1 MATIRELIPYSS
13 GLTLLYVDESQEF
26 LMAAVNVLKQ
36 AFARV
41 DDAHNATSGIGF
53 AKINKYDLMVIDSS
67 SSIMSATQLVK
78 NVKEINKYQ
87 NLLTPPL
94 FWTRYYTSLRK
105 FFKRENI
112 LKRKW
117 KL

>member
-1 MATIRELIPYSS
+1 MATIRELIPYTS
-13 GLTLLYVDESQEF
+13 GLSLLYVDESQEF

-67 SSIMSATQLVK
+67 SAILRFNLFLM
-78 NVKEINKYQ
+78 NV
-87 NLLTPPL
+87 
-94 FWTRYYTSLRK
+94 W
-105 FFKRENI
+105 
-112 LKRKW
+112 
-117 KL
+117 